1 MFESI
6 IGHKREKNLLSS
18 FLEKNN
24 ISHAYLFS
32 GKKGIGKSK
41 IAKEFAKALLKTQ
54 NLDSSPDFKYITK
67 KDDKKDIIVEQ
78 IRKELIDD
86 IYISPISGDRKV
98 YIIDDAETL
107 NVASQNSLLK
117 TLEEPPKYAVII
129 LISSNINSFL
139 PTIISRVNEIAFE
152 GVSREELRTYIE
164 NSYDKNLSNNML
176 DFIDGSIG
184 NAINILENNL
194 LDSFVKIDELYKK
207 LLEKDVIVSLKNSEE
222 IDFGMEYMLD
232 YLEYIL
238 YNENRFSTIKHVE
251 NAKVR
256 LKYNGNYDII
266 IDNMILRIIDDI

>member
-6 IGHKREKNLLSS
+6 IGHKREKNLISS
-18 FLEKNN
+18 FLENNN

-41 IAKEFAKALLKTQ
+41 VAKEFAKALLNVK

-139 PTIISRVNEIAFE
+139 PTIISRVNEITFD
-152 GVSREELRTYIE
+152 GVSREKLRTYIE

-184 NAINILENNL
+184 NAINIIENNL

-238 YNENRFSTIKHVE
+238 YNQNKFSTVKYVE

>member
-41 IAKEFAKALLKTQ
+41 VAKEFAKALLNVQ

-139 PTIISRVNEIAFE
+139 PTIISRVNEITFE
-152 GVSREELRTYIE
+152 GVSSEELRTYIE
-164 NSYDKNLSNNML
+164 KSYDKNLSNNML
-176 DFIDGSIG
+176 NFIDGSIG
-184 NAINILENNL
+184 NAINIIENNL

>member
-6 IGHKREKNLLSS
+6 IGHKREKNLISS
-18 FLEKNN
+18 FLENNN

-41 IAKEFAKALLKTQ
+41 VAKEFAKALLNVK

-139 PTIISRVNEIAFE
+139 PTIISRVNEITFD
-152 GVSREELRTYIE
+152 GVSREKLRTYIE

-238 YNENRFSTIKHVE
+238 YNENKFSTVKYVE

>member
-238 YNENRFSTIKHVE
+238 YNENKFSTVKYVE

>member
-41 IAKEFAKALLKTQ
+41 IAKEFAKALLNVQ

-117 TLEEPPKYAVII
+117 TLEGPPKYAVII

-194 LDSFVKIDELYKK
+194 LDSFVKINELYKK

-238 YNENRFSTIKHVE
+238 YNENKFSTVKYVE

>member
-6 IGHKREKNLLSS
+6 IGHKREKNLISS
-18 FLEKNN
+18 FLENNN

-41 IAKEFAKALLKTQ
+41 VAKEFAKALLNVQ

-232 YLEYIL
+232 YLECIL